1 MHDYRS
7 STSSGGGSGGS
18 GGGSSGASL
27 SLSSCSSCSLDVSKS
42 CVRCSMVNRD
52 PATGGSIP
60 DVLHALSTC
69 YFKNGGT
76 IKFGRYLRVRKK
88 EKNNFQNIQSSSSSM
103 PPPQSIVVGST
114 IENIFSGQTLV

>member
-1 MHDYRS
+1 MTIENTVYRLKKRS
-7 STSSGGGSGGS
+7 QIF
-18 GGGSSGASL
+18 
-27 SLSSCSSCSLDVSKS
+27 SCSLDVSKP

-88 EKNNFQNIQSSSSSM
+88 KKNNTQNIQSTEGSSM
-103 PPPQSIVVGST
+103 HSSMPPQSIVVGST